1 MKQLKSLTNSV
12 YLKNNFIIKVSNP
25 NNDLYLNKKNEFN
38 VLTEFMK
45 TNQNIIIKPKSF
57 YFSENRL
64 YSTFKYLKKFKSLEE
79 IKLSKKIC
87 TKVCLLIKDFH
98 DININLEQ
106 IKEFDYKF
114 MLNFFDKNIQ
124 KHIFDLK
131 LEVINILKEITIFK
145 KLKQFISHNDLVPGN
160 ILLNR
165 LSKKIILIDYD
176 YVMKNN
182 KFFDIASFITETC
195 NENEKFIFFFV
206 TECLNHK
213 IINESELKILDICI
227 AYQDILWTLWAN
239 YMFERTNNNLY
250 LNIAHD
256 KYNRVINRKKITDQI
271 NNAKFKLRK

>member
-45 TNQNIIIKPKSF
+45 TNQNIIIKPKSY

-213 IINESELKILDICI
+213 IINESELKILDTCI

>member
-1 MKQLKSLTNSV
+1 MKRLKSLTNSV

-25 NNDLYLNKKNEFN
+25 GNDLYLNKKNEFN
-38 VLTEFMK
+38 VLTEFIK
-45 TNQNIIIKPKSF
+45 TNQNIIVKPKSY

-87 TKVCLLIKDFH
+87 TKICLLIKDFH
-98 DININLEQ
+98 NIKINLKQ

-124 KHIFDLK
+124 KHIFNLK
-131 LEVINILKEITIFK
+131 LEVTNILKEITIFK

-165 LSKKIILIDYD
+165 LTKKIILIDYD

-195 NENEKFIFFFV
+195 NENKKFILFFV

-227 AYQDILWTLWAN
+227 AYQDIL
-239 YMFERTNNNLY
+239 
-250 LNIAHD
+250 
-256 KYNRVINRKKITDQI
+256 
-271 NNAKFKLRK
+271 